1 MKYKFFDTS
10 SLLLLESWTDNYK
23 IAISTVTLQEL
34 ENLKSS
40 RDSNKKYLARQAT
53 KMLSKHLDQF
63 EIVIFTQDMLT
74 PFIQRDL
81 EITNDI
87 KILASAFYLDSL
99 YPDEVTFVTNDLAL
113 RNIAN
118 LFFGEDSIESIE
130 VPDEEYKGFEDVM
143 LTDAELEYFYSHL
156 EENQFGLYIN
166 EYLIIRNTE
175 GEIIDWSCW
184 NGKTHRCLRYRDMT
198 SKQFGKVRPLSG
210 DIWQQFAVDSFNN
223 NKITLLTGRAGSGKA
238 QPNSTLIPTKKGYK
252 KLGDIKVGDK
262 ILDRLGKETTVLGV
276 FPQGLK
282 ENYKITF
289 SDGRI
294 AFCNN
299 EHLWSC
305 YTSKGNLKTFT
316 VQQMINSGLQTNGKH
331 WRYQIPVAEPIE
343 YEEKKYEIDPYV
355 IGVFLGD
362 GCCKE
367 KPLTLSSNDEEIVK
381 EVATLIGAASYRKN
395 SKFNY
400 NWHFQLSE
408 KDQYFN
414 SGNVKVLNFQTEKFF
429 TKYKD
434 NLICSA
440 QQKSIPEEYKFG
452 SISQR
457 LALIQGLMDTDG
469 TIDNEKKGR
478 TRFTSTSIK
487 LIQDLQEICW
497 SLGMSAGISKD
508 SRKDKYTNGACYNL
522 TISCKKENKPNLF
535 RLKRKK
541 DIAIKY
547 SNNNIKSIY
556 SNKITIKEIE
566 KMPHLE
572 EMTCLYVDND
582 EHLYLTEQYI
592 VTHNTFLS
600 LSYLV
605 QQLEQ
610 GMIDKI
616 VIFCNPVAVRGAAR
630 LGFYAGDKLQKLLD
644 SQIGNFLVSKF
655 GGMYEVERLIQQE
668 KLLLLPVSDL
678 RGFDTTGLRAGV
690 YITEAQNMSVD
701 LMKLALQRI
710 GEDCICIIEGDNKT
724 QVDMEEYAGQ
734 NNGMRRMSEVFRGQ
748 DYFGQ
753 VELQLIHRS
762 RIAKTAELM

>member
-1 MKYKFFDTS
+1 M
-10 SLLLLESWTDNYK
+10 
-23 IAISTVTLQEL
+23 
-34 ENLKSS
+34 
-40 RDSNKKYLARQAT
+40 LAE
-53 KMLSKHLDQF
+53 HLDQF

-113 RNIAN
+113 QNIAN

-223 NKITLLTGRAGSGKA
+223 NKITLLTGRAGSGK
-238 QPNSTLIPTKKGYK
+238 S
-252 KLGDIKVGDK
+252 
-262 ILDRLGKETTVLGV
+262 
-276 FPQGLK
+276 
-282 ENYKITF
+282 
-289 SDGRI
+289 
-294 AFCNN
+294 
-299 EHLWSC
+299 W
-305 YTSKGNLKTFT
+305 
-316 VQQMINSGLQTNGKH
+316 
-331 WRYQIPVAEPIE
+331 
-343 YEEKKYEIDPYV
+343 
-355 IGVFLGD
+355 
-362 GCCKE
+362 
-367 KPLTLSSNDEEIVK
+367 
-381 EVATLIGAASYRKN
+381 
-395 SKFNY
+395 
-400 NWHFQLSE
+400 
-408 KDQYFN
+408 
-414 SGNVKVLNFQTEKFF
+414 
-429 TKYKD
+429 
-434 NLICSA
+434 
-440 QQKSIPEEYKFG
+440 
-452 SISQR
+452 
-457 LALIQGLMDTDG
+457 
-469 TIDNEKKGR
+469 
-478 TRFTSTSIK
+478 
-487 LIQDLQEICW
+487 
-497 SLGMSAGISKD
+497 
-508 SRKDKYTNGACYNL
+508 
-522 TISCKKENKPNLF
+522 
-535 RLKRKK
+535 
-541 DIAIKY
+541 
-547 SNNNIKSIY
+547 
-556 SNKITIKEIE
+556 
-566 KMPHLE
+566 
-572 EMTCLYVDND
+572 
-582 EHLYLTEQYI
+582 
-592 VTHNTFLS
+592 LS
-600 LSYLV
+600 LAFLV

-610 GMIDKI
+610 GAIDKI

-644 SQIGNFLVSKF
+644 SQIGNFLTSKL
-655 GGMYEVERLIQQE
+655 GGTYEVERLIQQE
-668 KLLLLPVSDL
+668 KLLLLPMADI
-678 RGFDTTGLRAGV
+678 RGFDTTGLRAGI